1 MKIKVEFSPSR
12 YALKIMNSVLEH
24 RKTVAEELFEHEI
37 KNISRSLCKDGKNG
51 IELHHGIKAKIT
63 KRFNSP
69 TSVMLPHDEEGNSS
83 IVVKMSS
90 LITAKAFAIHTCS
103 LTNFGEF
110 AVLVFYEVMKH
121 ASNYD
126 RIDLI
131 FDQYFEKSL
140 KEGTRSGRGESSWYL
155 FEGDSTEIPY
165 KMAESFLKNNQN
177 NNQLNDYLSLKLLE
191 LHQGDQ
197 TMIATYKNTSLS
209 SPSSCS
215 ELDTVF
221 VSSM

>member
-1 MKIKVEFSPSR
+1 
-12 YALKIMNSVLEH
+12 MNSVLEH

-69 TSVMLPHDEEGNSS
+69 TSVMLPHDQEGNSS

-197 TMIATYKNTSLS
+197 TMIVTYKNTSLS

>member
-1 MKIKVEFSPSR
+1 M
-12 YALKIMNSVLEH
+12 
-24 RKTVAEELFEHEI
+24 
-37 KNISRSLCKDGKNG
+37 
-51 IELHHGIKAKIT
+51 
-63 KRFNSP
+63 
-69 TSVMLPHDEEGNSS
+69 
-83 IVVKMSS
+83 
-90 LITAKAFAIHTCS
+90 
-103 LTNFGEF
+103 
-110 AVLVFYEVMKH
+110 
-121 ASNYD
+121 
-126 RIDLI
+126 I

-140 KEGTRSGRGESSWYL
+140 KEGTRSGKRESSRYL
-155 FEGDSTEIPY
+155 FEGDSTEILY

-221 VSSM
+221 VLSM